1 MVGKGEL
8 LLPGQ
13 HGDHC
18 LCLGK
23 HEIDGIQGAQL
34 AHILAQSQGELAACF
49 LALVR
54 TGIGLLV
61 LGDQREKAGVLTDLP
76 AEITDLLHH
85 IIHQE
90 RGPIEVG
97 IDQI

>member
-1 MVGKGEL
+1 MESRVRSWPTYWLRARESWL
-8 LLPGQ
+8 Q
-13 HGDHC
+13 
-18 LCLGK
+18 
-23 HEIDGIQGAQL
+23 
-34 AHILAQSQGELAACF
+34 CF

-54 TGIGLLV
+54 TGVGLLV

-76 AEITDLLHH
+76 AEITDLFHH

-90 RGPIEVG
+90 RGPVEVG